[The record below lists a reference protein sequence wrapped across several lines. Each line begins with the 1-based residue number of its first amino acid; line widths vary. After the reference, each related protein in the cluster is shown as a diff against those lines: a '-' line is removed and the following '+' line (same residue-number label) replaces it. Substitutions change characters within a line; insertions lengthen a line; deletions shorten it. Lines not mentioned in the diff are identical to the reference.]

1 MIEFNVNGTIL
12 DVPFDLKIEFK
23 KKNILFTFDNIEL
36 ERTTSFNLPKSETNL
51 KVFQFSNDLHRV
63 GNAMRARVDAQ
74 LRMGVVTKRGYLYVS
89 SYDYSSNMFSCIF
102 VTGELLALRQ
112 LKELGK
118 ADELQF
124 DGNDYVQYNVL
135 TDPSLLVKP
144 SFRVLRSYSNDNI
157 YRPSYRLGYILEWL
171 MGKTDLTIETMPDG
185 LDVVITD
192 PNQIQP
198 TEFSIIQQVTDPTQ
212 PSEEISEQYYNS
224 ITASNNVNSVFE
236 QYGYDEYNGEPT
248 IVLGL
253 QEYYR
258 ARFLR
263 AKMDIKITFPNDFPD
278 LFMYG
283 MRDNYGEMV
292 FYGDYSFKVTNYNMI
307 TIGSPLAGRTI
318 SLKKGDA
325 FIFVDKDNFQMIP
338 PSSAGGI
345 SIPSSLGFYPLIS
358 YSELSGMIVEAD
370 GDLQTGDIVYLRDN
384 LPSLTAIDILKIFA
398 YINGKVLWY
407 NSATKTISLE
417 DLDLTAYPIYELTN
431 VVEVKTMTRTF
442 GDYAQRNV
450 LRYTSADGM
459 RAADII
465 EKAYTIF
472 NLNLEKEKELYKIPF
487 SEGRRYGDSDLI
499 LVHAGDNDTIA
510 KPVVNWLHRT
520 DILINGSL
528 QSILTN
534 STTIDISAE
543 MTLFD
548 FNKIQDKMRIFYDN
562 ALWVWVDADWSKGIA
577 RFTLA
582 KV

>member
-1 MIEFNVNGTIL
+1 MIEFNVDGAIL
-12 DVPFDLKIEFK
+12 DVPVDLKIEFK
-23 KKNILFTFDNIEL
+23 KKNILFAFDNIEL
-36 ERTTSFNLPKSETNL
+36 ERTTSFNLPKTETNL
-51 KVFQFSNDLHRV
+51 RVFQFSNDFHRV
-63 GNAMRARVDAQ
+63 GDAMRARVDAQ
-74 LRMGVVTKRGYLYVS
+74 LRIGVVTKIGYLYVS

-102 VTGELLALRQ
+102 VTGELLALKQ

-135 TDPSLLVKP
+135 TDPNLLTKP
-144 SFRVLRSYSNDNI
+144 SFRVFRSYSNDDI

-185 LDVVITD
+185 LDVVITN
-192 PNQIQP
+192 PNQIQQ
-198 TEFSIIQQVTDPTQ
+198 TEFSITQQVTDPSQ
-212 PSEEISEQYYNS
+212 PSEGVIDQYYNS
-224 ITASNNVNSVFE
+224 ITASNNTNAIFE

-248 IVLGL
+248 VVLGL

-283 MRDNYGEMV
+283 MRDSYGGMV
-292 FYGDYSFKVTNYNMI
+292 FYGDYSFSVANYNMTI
-307 TIGSPLAGRTI
+307 IGSPLAGRTI

-325 FIFVDKDNFQMIP
+325 FIFVDKDNYKMIP

-345 SIPSSLGFYPLIS
+345 TIPQSLGFYPLIS
-358 YSELSGMIVEAD
+358 LNEISGMIVEAD
-370 GDLQTGDIVYLRDN
+370 GDLQTGDIIYLRDN

-417 DLDLTAYPIYELTN
+417 DLDLTAYPIYELN
-431 VVEVKTMTRTF
+431 KVVEVKTMTRTF
-442 GDYAQRNV
+442 GDYAQSSV

-459 RAADII
+459 RSADII
-465 EKAYTIF
+465 EKAYTIS
-472 NLNLEKEKELYKIPF
+472 NLNLEREKELYKIPF
-487 SEGRRYGDSDLI
+487 SEGRRYGDSNLLLI
-499 LVHAGDNDTIA
+499 HAGDNDTIA
-510 KPVVNWLHRT
+510 KPVTNWLYRT
-520 DILINGSL
+520 NILINSSL
-528 QSILTN
+528 QNILTR

-543 MTLFD
+543 MTLFEFD
-548 FNKIQDKMRIFYDN
+548 KIQDKVRIFYDN
-562 ALWVWVDADWSKGIA
+562 ALWVWIDANWGKGIA

-582 KV
+582 RV

>member
-12 DVPFDLKIEFK
+12 DVPQNLKIEFK
-23 KKNILFTFDNIEL
+23 KKNILFAFDNIEL

-135 TDPSLLVKP
+135 TDPGLLIKP
-144 SFRVLRSYSNDNI
+144 NFRVLRSYSNDNI

-171 MGKTDLTIETMPDG
+171 IGKTDLNIETMPDG
-185 LDVVITD
+185 LDVLITD
-192 PNQIQP
+192 PNQLQP
-198 TEFSIIQQVTDPTQ
+198 TEFSITQEITDPTQ
-212 PSEEISEQYYNS
+212 PSEDISGQYYNS
-224 ITASNNVNSVFE
+224 ITASNNVNAIFD

-263 AKMDIKITFPNDFPD
+263 TKMDIKITFPNDFPD
-278 LFMYG
+278 VFMYG
-283 MRDNYGEMV
+283 MRDDYGKMV
-292 FYGDYSFKVTNYNMI
+292 FYGDYSFSVTNYNMTI
-307 TIGSPLAGRTI
+307 IGSPLAGRTI

-345 SIPSSLGFYPLIS
+345 SIPASLGFYPLIS
-358 YSELSGMIVEAD
+358 VNELSGMVVEAD
-370 GDLQTGDIVYLRDN
+370 GDLQTGDFIYLRDN

-417 DLDLTAYPIYELTN
+417 DLDLTTYPIYELTN

-442 GDYAQRNV
+442 GDYAQSNV

-465 EKAYTIF
+465 EKAYKIF

-487 SEGRRYGDSDLI
+487 SEGRRYDDSNVL

-510 KPVVNWLHRT
+510 KPVGNWLNRT
-520 DILINGSL
+520 NIIINGSL

-534 STTIDISAE
+534 STTIDVSAE
-543 MTLFD
+543 MTLFE

-562 ALWVWVDADWSKGIA
+562 ALWIWIDADWSKGIA

-582 KV
+582 KA